1 MTAGI
6 GASVALPWGKLR
18 PLTAKAKQTVREYRV
33 PLGRAMSEP
42 WRGGPRGIVV
52 PGARAGN
59 NAYHLAALLFFSL
72 PLLAEVFRKYVFPWN
87 GVLVASDV
95 LAALIAA
102 VLFVLRP
109 SRRSVYITVAVGA
122 LSAWGVVTV
131 LFGHQ
136 DRMLGLVGLRA
147 ILVPAFYLIGA
158 VQLARRLG
166 GSATAGVIYRVA
178 TFWLVVIGAVATLQ
192 LLVGRR
198 HWLNYL
204 PPELGADERQ
214 GIGDYTF
221 AEFGLPELFRPTSI
235 FLHTG
240 KFGAVAFVLAA
251 FRLFYSTASGQKGAH
266 WVAGRLL
273 ELAILLLSGQRAA
286 VVGFVFLS
294 AGLWLAQAKKSN
306 ALVLRALLAC
316 VVVVAATWGILR
328 QDWEPGVLQLV
339 ALRAYSGFL
348 DIPERFRSNVLEPAG
363 YVADRF
369 GLTGEGIGAFSLGS
383 GPWGGVPLY
392 EVVPVGSAENSW
404 LRIIAEQGMIGLVLQ
419 ASFWVGLVWASWTAW
434 RRSTEGWPGRG
445 SGGNEPRLVLLCP
458 GMILAVL
465 LLWANTHDVL
475 GNVTVMSLALALF
488 GVPFSEMGH
497 ARAHRSAALSR
508 GRSG

>member
-1 MTAGI
+1 
-6 GASVALPWGKLR
+6 
-18 PLTAKAKQTVREYRV
+18 
-33 PLGRAMSEP
+33 MSEP

-59 NAYHLAALLFFSL
+59 NAYHLVAMLFFSL
-72 PLLAEVFRKYVFPWN
+72 PLLAEVFRKYVFPRSS
-87 GVLVASDV
+87 VLAVSDV

-102 VLFVLRP
+102 VLFLLRP
-109 SRRSVYITVAVGA
+109 SRRSAHITVAVGA

-136 DRMLGLVGLRA
+136 DGTLGLVGLRA
-147 ILVPAFYLIGA
+147 IVVPAFYLIGA

-166 GSATAGVIYRVA
+166 GSATAGVLYGVA
-178 TFWLVVIGAVATLQ
+178 TFWLVVIGTVATLQ
-192 LLVGRR
+192 LLAGRG

-221 AEFGLPELFRPTSI
+221 ADFGLVELFRPASI

-240 KFGAVAFVLAA
+240 KFGMVAFVMVAY
-251 FRLFYSTASGQKGAH
+251 RLFYSTASYQRGGR
-266 WVAGRLL
+266 WVVGRLL
-273 ELAILLLSGQRAA
+273 ELTVLLMSGQRAA
-286 VVGFVFLS
+286 FVGFVFLS
-294 AGLWLAQAKKSN
+294 AGLWLTQAKKRK
-306 ALVLRALLAC
+306 AFVLKALLAC
-316 VVVVAATWGILR
+316 VVVVVAVTWGIPS
-328 QDWEPGVLQLV
+328 QHWEAGVPQLV
-339 ALRAYSGFL
+339 ALRAVSGFQ
-348 DIPERFRSNVLEPAG
+348 DIPERFRNNVLEPAG
-363 YVADRF
+363 YVMDRF
-369 GLTGEGIGAFSLGS
+369 GLAGEGMGAFSLAS
-383 GPWGGVPLY
+383 GPWGGGRLY

-404 LRIIAEQGMIGLVLQ
+404 LRIIAEQGVIGLVLQ
-419 ASFWVGLVWASWTAW
+419 ASFWIGLVWVSWSAW

-475 GNVTVMSLALALF
+475 GNVTVMSLCLALF
-488 GVPFSEMGH
+488 GVPFSEMRH
-497 ARAHRSAALSR
+497 VRANRSAVLSR
-508 GRSG
+508 RRSG